1 MDQSIAHVEQGQFA
15 KLNPKVVQLLTA
27 YDRTTRPQGDP
38 SEPEKSDPYEG
49 LFPSDQPPD
58 RSGSKLTPLEKRGQE
73 AAQQELIGKIRTQ
86 VRADEL
92 EAMWADDIRA
102 LFAELQGQKNFTE
115 EDWKTIDFT
124 NRRAFPP
131 TREGYSAWRQAATA
145 LRVKVAGPA
154 TGGED
159 EDEDSGLDADR
170 TKAAGGKKQ
179 PNPASAGAAL
189 TDIAKATERK
199 KAGKLSGKE
208 FMDIVR
214 KGTSPGVL
222 E

>member
-1 MDQSIAHVEQGQFA
+1 VEQGQFA

-27 YDRTTRPQGDP
+27 YDKTTRTQEDA
-38 SEPEKSDPYEG
+38 PEAGESDAYAD
-49 LFPSDQPPD
+49 LFPSTAKPD
-58 RSGSKLTPLEKRGQE
+58 RPGPKSSPLEQKGRE
-73 AAQQELIGKIRTQ
+73 AVQQELIGKIRTQ

-159 EDEDSGLDADR
+159 EDEDSSALDADR

-189 TDIAKATERK
+189 TDIAKATERRK
-199 KAGKLSGKE
+199 QGKLDGKE
-208 FMDIVR
+208 FIEIVKR
-214 KGTSPGVL
+214 NVTPGIL
-222 E
+222 D